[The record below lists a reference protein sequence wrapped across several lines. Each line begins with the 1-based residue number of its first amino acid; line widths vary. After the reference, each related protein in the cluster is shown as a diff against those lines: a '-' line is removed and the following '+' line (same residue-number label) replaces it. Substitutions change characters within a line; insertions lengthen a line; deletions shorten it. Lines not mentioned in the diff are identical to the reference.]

1 MSAER
6 VVMLIAKLYSA
17 REAVRFLFDD
27 DYAEKIAPY
36 QQIVLAATKKFNCNE
51 LEAVPKIIDDERRD
65 GHEIDG
71 VPVLCLMAA
80 AVDLAEGV

>member
-6 VVMLIAKLYSA
+6 VMMLTAKLYGA
-17 REAVRFLFDD
+17 REAVHFLFEDE
-27 DYAEKIAPY
+27 YAEKIAPY
-36 QQIVLAATKKFNCNE
+36 RQIVLAATKKFNCNV
-51 LEAVPKIIDDERRD
+51 LEAVPKIIDAERRD

-80 AVDLAEGV
+80 AVDLAEGM